1 MDLQLDIYNWLLVF
15 LRLSAFLLVLPFFSA
30 TNFPVTM
37 RVSLGALAA
46 MLLAPTLPA
55 FPMGQ
60 LPMFSLFGVMF
71 QEVSIGLLL
80 GFIARIVFFAVDLA
94 GNIISTEMG
103 LQMATILDPLSQ
115 ASSQVPAT
123 ILFYL
128 ASIVMLTLDLHHW
141 MLLGFERTYAYLPM
155 GTAHLSTALFEMV
168 VKHTGQIFVIAI
180 QISAPIIAVSFVVT
194 VVFAVLSRAVP
205 QMNVFSESMSFRIVG
220 GLIVFGFT
228 LQLTAQ
234 HVVNYLNR
242 LPDDLLRVAQLGDE
256 AMKLNQLTRLN
267 RLHELNEDRA
277 RPAHKS
283 KKPEIISEARF
294 RSLIFRISDF
304 NFFSFR
310 ILGFRI

>member
-1 MDLQLDIYNWLLVF
+1 MNFLSLVPDYYNWLLVF
-15 LRLSAFLLVLPFFSA
+15 MRISAFLLVLPFFSA

-37 RVSLGALAA
+37 RVALGALAA
-46 MLLAPTLPA
+46 LLLAPTLPA

-60 LPMFSLFGVMF
+60 LGTFSVFGVMI
-71 QEVSIGLLL
+71 QEIAIGLLL
-80 GFIARIVFFAVDLA
+80 GFMARMVFYAVDLA
-94 GNIISTEMG
+94 GNIIATEMG
-103 LQMATILDPLSQ
+103 LQMAAIMDPLTGV
-115 ASSQVPAT
+115 SSQVPAT

-141 MLLGFERTYAYLPM
+141 MLIGFERTYAVLPM

-168 VKHTGQIFVIAI
+168 VKNTSQIFIIAL

-205 QMNVFSESMSFRIVG
+205 QMNVFAESFSFRIVG

-242 LPDDLLRVAQLGDE
+242 LPNDLLRIAQLMG
-256 AMKLNQLTRLN
+256 
-267 RLHELNEDRA
+267 
-277 RPAHKS
+277 
-283 KKPEIISEARF
+283 
-294 RSLIFRISDF
+294 
-304 NFFSFR
+304 
-310 ILGFRI
+310 G